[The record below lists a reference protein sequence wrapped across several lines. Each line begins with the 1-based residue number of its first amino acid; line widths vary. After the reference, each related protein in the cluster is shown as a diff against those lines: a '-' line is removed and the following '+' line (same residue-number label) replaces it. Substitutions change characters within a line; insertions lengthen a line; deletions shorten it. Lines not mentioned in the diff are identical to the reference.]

1 MVAHINGRQND
12 NNSGGGELVGASSEQ
27 QRTGDVTLGLVI
39 NGVVI
44 GIVLKQLDGCGSG
57 NDDGGGGGDEKA
69 N

>member
-1 MVAHINGRQND
+1 M
-12 NNSGGGELVGASSEQ
+12 VGASSEQ